1 MATVLEESDTIGRGS
16 RPPATPG
23 SGVRGPDARAA
34 ALDRIVAGVN
44 ANLELGAVFE
54 DVLDASQDLF
64 GADVAGLWLLE
75 PGSHPFRLAALRG
88 ADIGVVEGATRAAAD
103 LPVLG
108 ERVMREQQ
116 PIVLDQDDLG
126 PELLAVYRSEG
137 LRTVAIAPLQFR
149 EEPVGMLALGHR
161 TPYDWN
167 PHELALYT
175 AFVNQIA
182 SAVVNGRLYGSVR
195 DGAARLRA
203 IQELSSRLSRIQNV
217 EGIGAAIVAEADQL
231 IEHDSIRVYRVDH
244 DTRMCEP
251 VAFQGEFAGIDNP
264 PPEMLRL
271 AVGEGLT
278 GWVALHNLTIRLGDA
293 YADPRARHIG
303 ESLGSMSMMLVP
315 MTYEERVLGVIVV
328 SKSGYD
334 RYSEDDQRTLEIF
347 AGYAAQALVN
357 AEAFAQVHRQ
367 RQELH
372 RRLESQRRLLEV
384 NERLMATLDPG
395 GVLEMIA
402 DSLKTVVSY
411 DALTIYRVDHVAAVR
426 RAVVARD
433 SFAEAILSHESP
445 LDAGITGWVV
455 HNREAVLA
463 NDAHLDPRSMHIPG
477 TPEEPESMIVCP
489 LVLAGDVIGTLNLS
503 RMGEDDAHFTQDEF
517 ELVQLFA
524 GQASIALRNA
534 EAHGAVVTRAE
545 RDALTGLRNHGAF
558 QREIGEWVEVGAPF
572 VLLMLDLDSF
582 KSYNDAHGHPAG
594 DTLLARIGL
603 AMRDAIRADD
613 RVYRYGGDEFA
624 ILLTG
629 MPVAEAREVAERVRA
644 SVALLTA
651 GDGPLVTVTV
661 GLARFPDDGATK
673 DDMVAAADRA
683 LYLAKPTDIGRGASN
698 DPTRD
703 LFLAAVDETTYRL
716 LERLEPSQLL
726 RAIVER
732 AAGMVGVEHGYLYL
746 LEDDGR
752 GSAELVA
759 RVGIGAF
766 EPHVGYRLPPGTG
779 LGWAVVH
786 SGLPQVVDD
795 YDAYAERAPDLELGS
810 FGAVCAVPL
819 TSGDEV
825 LGVIGLASGIPA
837 RPFSARESAAVTR
850 FAQLASVALDNA
862 RLFERAQT
870 EVRQRA
876 HAALHD
882 LLTGLP
888 NRTLLLNRL
897 TELVE
902 ASSDGAADDAF
913 PAGERTRDERAA
925 DGSAAARGGGGRI
938 GMILLDIDRFK
949 VVNES
954 LGHAAGDALLVEV
967 ARRLARAARRSDTVA
982 RLGSDEFG
990 ILLVPLRS
998 TREAERVAARIERIF
1013 AKPFDLDG
1021 REVAVG
1027 ASLGLAVG
1035 RTRGTQAADVLKQA
1049 EIALHRAK
1057 ADPVR
1062 SVVTF
1067 DPEMSA
1073 ETMDRAILEHDL
1085 RRAIERAELRLYY
1098 QPLVDLRSGAI
1109 VGLEALLRWQHPE
1122 RGIVPPLSFI
1132 PLAEETG
1139 LILPIGRWVLR
1150 TACDQVRGWQ
1160 RRHPSAGPLFVSVNL
1175 SAREFARADLV
1186 QDVAAIL
1193 DATGLDPATLELE
1206 ITESVV
1212 MDQSEASVERLRGLR
1227 ALGVRLVLDD
1237 FGTGYSSLSY
1247 LRRLPLDTIKI
1258 DQSFVAGLGSDD
1270 ANLPIVQAIIGLA
1283 HGLGIDVVA
1292 EGIETAEQ
1300 LAWLRQLGCDRGQ
1313 GYLYARPLPAAE
1325 LEALL
1330 AASPGDRVVLPAL
1343 DA

>member
-1 MATVLEESDTIGRGS
+1 M
-16 RPPATPG
+16 
-23 SGVRGPDARAA
+23 
-34 ALDRIVAGVN
+34 AGVN

-54 DVLDASQDLF
+54 DVLDASQALF

-75 PGSHPFRLAALRG
+75 PGSHPFRLVALRG
-88 ADIGVVEGATRAAAD
+88 ADLGVVDEATRAAAD
-103 LPVLG
+103 LPILG
-108 ERVMREQQ
+108 ERAMRERR
-116 PIVLDQDDLG
+116 PIILDQHDLG
-126 PELLAVYRSEG
+126 PELLAVFRSEK
-137 LRTVAIAPLQFR
+137 LHNVAIAPLRFR
-149 EEPVGMLALGHR
+149 EDPVGMLVVAHR
-161 TPYDWN
+161 DAYDWT
-167 PHELALYT
+167 PDEVALLG
-175 AFVNQIA
+175 AFVHQIA
-182 SAVVNGRLYGSVR
+182 SAVVNGRLYSSVQ

-203 IQELSSRLSRIQNV
+203 IQELSSRLSRIQDV
-217 EGIGAAIVAEADQL
+217 EGIGEAIVAEADQL

-244 DTRMCEP
+244 GTRMCEP
-251 VAFQGEFAGIDNP
+251 VAFQGEFAGTDNP
-264 PPEMLRL
+264 SPEMLRL

-303 ESLGSMSMMLVP
+303 ESRGSMSMMLVP
-315 MTYEERVLGVIVV
+315 MSYEERVLGVIVV

-433 SFAEAILSHESP
+433 SFAEVILSHEGP

-477 TPEEPESMIVCP
+477 TTEEPESMIVCP
-489 LVLAGDVIGTLNLS
+489 LVVAGEVIGTLNLS
-503 RMGEDDAHFTQDEF
+503 RMGEDDAHFNQDEF

-558 QREIGEWVEVGAPF
+558 QREIGEWVQAGDPF

-594 DTLLARIGL
+594 DALLSRIGM
-603 AMRDAIRADD
+603 AMRDTIRADD

-629 MPVAEAREVAERVRA
+629 TPIAQAREVAERVRA
-644 SVALLTA
+644 AVALLTTS
-651 GDGPLVTVTV
+651 DGPLVTVTV

-673 DDMVAAADRA
+673 DDVVAAADRA
-683 LYLAKPTDIGRGASN
+683 LYLAKPTDVGRGPSN

-703 LFLAAVDETTYRL
+703 LFLAAVDETTFRL
-716 LERLEPSQLL
+716 LERLEASQLL
-726 RAIVER
+726 HAIVER

-752 GSAELVA
+752 GSSELVA

-766 EPHVGYRLPPGTG
+766 EAHVGYRLPPGTG

-786 SGLPQVVDD
+786 SGSPQVVDD
-795 YDAYAERAPDLELGS
+795 YDRYAERAPDLEIGS

-837 RPFSARESAAVTR
+837 RPFSNRETAAVAR

-882 LLTGLP
+882 VLTGLP

-902 ASSDGAADDAF
+902 ASSDASADAPF
-913 PAGERTRDERAA
+913 PDGERTRDGR
-925 DGSAAARGGGGRI
+925 GTPGPVAARGGGGRI

-949 VVNES
+949 MVNES
-954 LGHAAGDALLVEV
+954 LGHAAGDALLVQV

-990 ILLVPLRS
+990 ILLAPLRS
-998 TREAERVAARIERIF
+998 AREAERVAARIERVF

-1035 RTRGTQAADVLKQA
+1035 RIRGMQAADVLKQA

-1057 ADPVR
+1057 ADPVQ
-1062 SVVTF
+1062 SMVSY

-1085 RRAIERAELRLYY
+1085 RRALERSELRLYY
-1098 QPLVDLRSGAI
+1098 QPLVDLRCGAI
-1109 VGLEALLRWQHPE
+1109 VGVEALLRWQHPE

-1150 TACDQVRGWQ
+1150 TACDQVRDWQ

-1175 SAREFARADLV
+1175 SAREFAQADLV

-1300 LAWLRQLGCDRGQ
+1300 LAWLRQLACDRGQ

-1330 AASPGDRVVLPAL
+1330 AASPGDQVVLPAL
-1343 DA
+1343 AG